1 MSTASN
7 VPTSYRP
14 SCDTN
19 TEVIFEGVYSDENC
33 HCLLR
38 DGDVIPAAIKH
49 SWKQSHFGHRT
60 TVALSTSVATN
71 KPQWVR

>member
-19 TEVIFEGVYSDENC
+19 TEVIKQIFEDVYSDENC

-49 SWKQSHFGHRT
+49 SWYSNLTLDIER
-60 TVALSTSVATN
+60 L
-71 KPQWVR
+71 